1 MEMKLYRIAN
11 SNIPKINIL
20 SEIANILII
29 DILSKIAN
37 ILNIDISS
45 KIATLVSKR
54 KLIEICLKFQQ
65 CAKETFCLKVLHR
78 QKVNSA

>member
-1 MEMKLYRIAN
+1 MEMKRFRIAN
-11 SNIPKINIL
+11 SNILEINIS
-20 SEIANILII
+20 SE
-29 DILSKIAN
+29 IAN

-54 KLIEICLKFQQ
+54 KLMEICLKFQQ
-65 CAKETFCLKVLHR
+65 CAKETFCLKVLHK